1 MKWVFWRAR
10 AMENLRPPVQ
20 APATL
25 LNPYSGLPPA
35 TSYFFTFVG
44 FFGVIGGKY
53 SLHVRICKGRSILHS
68 SGLYFVHD
76 CEFLCT

>member
-1 MKWVFWRAR
+1 MGVWRAR

-25 LNPYSGLPPA
+25 LNPYSALPPA

-44 FFGVIGGKY
+44 FFGGNKGQMFTAREDMQGTINS
-53 SLHVRICKGRSILHS
+53 SLIMVAFCS
-68 SGLYFVHD
+68 
-76 CEFLCT
+76 